1 MFCQDGKAIFL
12 FFCKKVNLIGRSP
25 VRIRMENARKTINDD
40 VSISGFVVVVLHYVA
55 KV

>member
-1 MFCQDGKAIFL
+1 M
-12 FFCKKVNLIGRSP
+12 NLIGRSP

-40 VSISGFVVVVLHYVA
+40 AFISESVVVVLHYVA